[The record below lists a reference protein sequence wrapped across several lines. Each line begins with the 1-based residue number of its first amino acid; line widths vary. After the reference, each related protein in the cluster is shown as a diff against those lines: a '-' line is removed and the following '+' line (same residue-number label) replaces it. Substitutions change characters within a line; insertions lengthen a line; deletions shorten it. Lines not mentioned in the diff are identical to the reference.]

1 MKSLVRILIL
11 CCVAI
16 APRVAG
22 AQPLE
27 ARDVTDSELA
37 VLRLLG
43 VPNTALPPV
52 SLPMPASRNH
62 NYFIG
67 RLQAGYRKGPSGDA
81 MPAFAGGIDFQY
93 RGGSTI
99 GVTGGWQQRDCGLI
113 GTNCG
118 GHALFG
124 VRSQINLMT
133 GGSVFAGL
141 LRDNSATSTLG
152 TEFGFGYAPDVV
164 KGITACAIDFGVPFS
179 VAKRRQ
185 RPRLVG
191 YMSPGIIWDFN
202 CGTGGPG
209 STKTYKTDFGLA
221 LQQVGNRSFDIY
233 FGMQKLFRGRTGF
246 QTGLSFSYVRLP

>member
-1 MKSLVRILIL
+1 MRASAKCAALIAAML
-11 CCVAI
+11 LAPSVAFSQ
-16 APRVAG
+16 ASDA
-22 AQPLE
+22 
-27 ARDVTDSELA
+27 ELA
-37 VLRLLG
+37 LLRLLS

-62 NYFIG
+62 NYFIW
-67 RLQAGYRKGPSGDA
+67 RFQTGYRKGPSGDR

-99 GVTGGWQQRDCGLI
+99 GFTGGYQGRDCGLE
-113 GTNCG
+113 GTDCG

-133 GGSVFAGL
+133 GGSKFAGL

-152 TEFGFGYAPDVV
+152 TEIGFGYAPKVS
-164 KGITACAIDFGVPFS
+164 GSMNACAIDFGVPFS
-179 VAKRRQ
+179 IAKRRQ
-185 RPRLVG
+185 RPRLVA
-191 YMSPGIIWDFN
+191 YVSPGIIWDFT

-209 STKTYKTDFGLA
+209 STKTYKTDFGLG

-233 FGMQKLFRGRTGF
+233 FGMQKLFRGKTGF